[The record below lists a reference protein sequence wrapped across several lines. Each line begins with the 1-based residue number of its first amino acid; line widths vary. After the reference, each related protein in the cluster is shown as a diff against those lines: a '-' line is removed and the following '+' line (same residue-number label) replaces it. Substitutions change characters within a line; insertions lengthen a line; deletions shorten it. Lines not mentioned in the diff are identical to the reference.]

1 MVIFHSYFFNISS
14 FQKETVVADSRS
26 LPVNSKNRPPGPFFC
41 SSGVGIVG
49 GLELPNVP
57 WRNGVMK
64 HIPSA
69 VGHLDLVAK
78 RAVLSEVSRNGQ
90 RSHLLKSEVGSKSAY
105 LHK

>member
-1 MVIFHSYFFNISS
+1 MVIFHSYFDITRGYFFNISS

-69 VGHLDLVAK
+69 VGIWIWWLRGQSCQKFLEMVNDLT
-78 RAVLSEVSRNGQ
+78 
-90 RSHLLKSEVGSKSAY
+90 Y
-105 LHK
+105 